1 MRDILRL
8 IDSALPLGA
17 LFIILP
23 LVKQYPFLEPQAGLL
38 DRLARACREA
48 FGSDKVTDSLLK
60 AASGRYAVGP
70 SAPFSLTTAA
80 AIALS
85 DEAVANDPQTR
96 FRRDMLVV
104 GHLAH
109 SLARRV
115 LEPIVVPK
123 IAAGWAA
130 VLKDQSF
137 ALRAPAINCPD
148 MEAAVTSIDTSG
160 LKGAA
165 RLILAAAPAVGYELD
180 AGWEELLVR
189 IGGMTSV

>member
-1 MRDILRL
+1 M
-8 IDSALPLGA
+8 
-17 LFIILP
+17 
-23 LVKQYPFLEPQAGLL
+23 
-38 DRLARACREA
+38 
-48 FGSDKVTDSLLK
+48 
-60 AASGRYAVGP
+60 
-70 SAPFSLTTAA
+70 
-80 AIALS
+80 S
-85 DEAVANDPQTR
+85 DEAVANDLQTR
-96 FRRDMLVV
+96 FRRDMFVV
-104 GHLAH
+104 GHLAQ

-130 VLKDQSF
+130 VLEDQSF

-189 IGGMTSV
+189 IGSMTSV